1 MLLMKKRRLSSGK
14 RTKHLDVRNFYVQD
28 MINRGIVKTEHC
40 NAEYMIADFFT
51 KSLQVKHFQIL
62 RDLIRNQ

>member
-1 MLLMKKRRLSSGK
+1 
-14 RTKHLDVRNFYVQD
+14 LDVRNFYVQD

-62 RDLIRNQ
+62 RDLILNQ